1 MGGSNRYSIGAMTGL
16 LPTLFSLW
24 MPMNRCLLMDA
35 DAASR
40 ASLSR
45 YLACFAFTVRTCGT
59 VHDLQRLSR
68 AEPFDIVLLDI
79 ALPAAE
85 GMDGLAMCRWVHE
98 VARLPLIAMT
108 DPAQAADRIQALECG
123 ADDHIDKPCE
133 PREVVARIRAVLRR
147 LAKDVASS

>member
-1 MGGSNRYSIGAMTGL
+1 
-16 LPTLFSLW
+16 
-24 MPMNRCLLMDA
+24 MNRCLLIDA

-45 YLACFAFTVRTCGT
+45 YLSCFAFTVRTGAS
-59 VHDLQRLSR
+59 VQDLQRISR
-68 AEPFDIVLLDI
+68 SEPFDIVLLDM
-79 ALPAAE
+79 ALPAAAE
-85 GMDGLAMCRWVHE
+85 GMDGMAMCRWVHG

-108 DPAQAADRIQALECG
+108 DPARPADRIQALECG

-147 LAKDVASS
+147 LAKDAASS

>member
-1 MGGSNRYSIGAMTGL
+1 
-16 LPTLFSLW
+16 
-24 MPMNRCLLMDA
+24 MNRCLLIDA
-35 DAASR
+35 DVASR

-45 YLACFAFTVRTCGT
+45 YLECFAFTVRTGGS

-68 AEPFDIVLLDI
+68 AEPFDIVLLDV
-79 ALPAAE
+79 ALPAAAQ
-85 GMDGLAMCRWVHE
+85 GMDGMAMCRWVHE

-108 DPAQAADRIQALECG
+108 DPAQAGDRILALECG